1 MSYNNRGG
9 RGGGRGRGGGDSN
22 DTEAE
27 HFRKLFIG
35 GLSYET
41 TDEGLKGHFE
51 KWGTIV
57 DCVVMRD
64 PNTKKS
70 RGFGF
75 ITYENSSCVDDC
87 QAARPHVIDR
97 REVEPKRAVPREESG
112 KPEAHMSL
120 KKIFVG
126 GIKDEMTEEAIREY
140 FQGFGNIES
149 VDVIMDKETRK
160 KRGFG
165 FITFDDYDAVDKL
178 VLLKHHHIGSF
189 RVEVKKAVSKQDM
202 EGAASRGG
210 GRGGGRGGRG
220 GGGRGGGR
228 GGGQGG
234 GFGGGNS
241 YGGGQGGGY
250 GGGNQGG
257 YGGGNNYNQGGGGG
271 GSSWGG
277 NQGGG
282 QSWGGNQQAAGQWG
296 ANQNGGGQQW
306 GGQQGG
312 YQQGGQQQW
321 GAQQNAGYG
330 AGQQAAAGGWG
341 GQQQGGGSSF
351 GTDYNSGNFSGPQ
364 RGGNNY
370 NQRSSGP
377 YGGGYGSGG
386 NAQGGG
392 YGGGNNYG
400 NRR

>member
-1 MSYNNRGG
+1 M
-9 RGGGRGRGGGDSN
+9 DKQ
-22 DTEAE
+22 E

-41 TDEGLKGHFE
+41 TDDGLKGHFE
-51 KWGTIV
+51 KWGEIV

-75 ITYENSSCVDDC
+75 ITYKDATMVDDA
-87 QAARPHVIDR
+87 QNARPHVIDG

-112 KPEAHMSL
+112 KPEAHMSI

-126 GIKDEMTEEAIREY
+126 GIKDEMQEEDIKAY
-140 FQGFGNIES
+140 FQDFGNIES

-178 VLLKHHHIGSF
+178 VLLKHHNIAGY
-189 RVEVKKAVSKQDM
+189 RVEVKKAVSKQEMQGAM
-202 EGAASRGG
+202 ESRGGRG

-220 GGGRGGGR
+220 RGGG
-228 GGGQGG
+228 GGNYGNNQG
-234 GFGGGNS
+234 GGGNS
-241 YGGGQGGGY
+241 W
-250 GGGNQGG
+250 GN
-257 YGGGNNYNQGGGGG
+257 NQGGGGGSWGGNQGG

-282 QSWGGNQQAAGQWG
+282 GSWGGNQ
-296 ANQNGGGQQW
+296 GGGNSW
-306 GGQQGG
+306 GGQQSGG
-312 YQQGGQQQW
+312 SWGGNQGG
-321 GAQQNAGYG
+321 GS
-330 AGQQAAAGGWG
+330 WG
-341 GQQQGGGSSF
+341 GQQSGGYDYSQQGGAGGYGNSGGSGGNGNF
-351 GTDYNSGNFSGPQ
+351 GSNYNSGSYTGAQ
-364 RGGNNY
+364 RGGSY

-377 YGGGYGSGG
+377 YGGGYGSSGGTGGGGG
-386 NAQGGG
+386 NSN
-392 YGGGNNYG
+392 YGGGQQSY